1 MWPHF
6 LGGNHLVI
14 AEYDETISPTPEDAD
29 LARQSSRALS
39 RFSGRPSQVS
49 ILVQSDGD
57 HPEAQ
62 TVTVPASVFRVLMDV
77 LNQMAQGNAVTII
90 PVHAELTTQQ
100 AAEILNVSRPF
111 VIKLI
116 EERTLP
122 CKMVGTHRRVLFS
135 DLMNYKRKM
144 DADRLKVLE
153 ELAAQAQELGM
164 GY

>member
-1 MWPHF
+1 MA
-6 LGGNHLVI
+6 I
-14 AEYDETISPTPEDAD
+14 AEYVAPTTEEAD

-39 RFSGRPSQVS
+39 RFAGREALRVR
-49 ILVQSDGD
+49 VQTKGNSR
-57 HPEAQ
+57 E
-62 TVTVPASVFRVLMDV
+62 TESVTIPAPAVRLLLEI

-90 PVHAELTTQQ
+90 PIHAELTTQQ
-100 AAEILNVSRPF
+100 AADVLNVSRPF

-116 EERTLP
+116 EDKALP

-135 DLMNYKRKM
+135 DLMAYKRAI
-144 DADRLKVLE
+144 DAERLKVLD